1 MRESIKLPLTLTIIA
16 VVAGLILGLTNYL
29 TKDAIQMQHEMA
41 LKSAREELF
50 SNCEFKEI
58 KNVTFSQ
65 DDDNVHTVYEAFK
78 GKELQGHIVT
88 LDKTGYG
95 GAITINVGVTKEGII
110 TGVIVGSNSE
120 TPGLGAKASDEKF
133 SGQFINKKSVKL
145 VKGSA
150 TGDDEIS
157 AISAATITSQAL
169 VDGANQAIEV
179 SRTIMESNNG

>member
-29 TKDAIQMQHEMA
+29 TKEPIKMQHELA
-41 LKSAREELF
+41 LKAAREELF
-50 SNCEFKEI
+50 GGCEFTELTDI
-58 KNVTFSQ
+58 NLPAGN
-65 DDDNVHTVYEAFK
+65 DNVHKVYEAIK
-78 GKELQGHIVT
+78 GGELQGHIVT

-95 GAITINVGVTKEGII
+95 GAITINIGVTNDGVI
-110 TGVIVGSNSE
+110 TGVIVGTNSE
-120 TPGLGAKASDEKF
+120 TPGLGAKASEEKF
-133 SGQFINKKSVKL
+133 SGQFRNKSNIKL
-145 VKGSA
+145 VKGVA

-179 SRTIMESNNG
+179 SRVLMESKNG

>member
-1 MRESIKLPLTLTIIA
+1 MRESIKLPLTLTLIA

-29 TKDAIQMQHEMA
+29 TKEPIRMVHELA

-50 SNCEFKEI
+50 ENCEFNEI
-58 KNVTFSQ
+58 TDVTLPKGN
-65 DDDNVHTVYEAFK
+65 DNVGMVYEAFK
-78 GKELQGHIVT
+78 GDKLQGHIVT
-88 LDKTGYG
+88 LDKIGYG
-95 GAITINVGVTKEGII
+95 GAITINVGVTTEGVI

-133 SGQFINKKSVKL
+133 SGQFREKKSVKL
-145 VKGSA
+145 VKGPAS
-150 TGDDEIS
+150 GDDEIS

-179 SRTIMESNNG
+179 SGVLMESKNG